1 MQYTGLPSV
10 GLKGTCVSFLQSAH
24 VVGNISLSID
34 DMDFGVILWVLTV
47 HMEIGTLNGIE
58 TTNLAFFRHKR
69 QYFQNKKHV
78 DNTVKFAVKNMN
90 ETKSK
95 SDLIEK
101 DNKSQMVKKIVC
113 VKEENYLNEL
123 SLNFKRMQ
131 RMQDFMKSLE

>member
-1 MQYTGLPSV
+1 
-10 GLKGTCVSFLQSAH
+10 
-24 VVGNISLSID
+24 
-34 DMDFGVILWVLTV
+34 
-47 HMEIGTLNGIE
+47 MEIGTLNGIE